1 MKETI
6 DEIAVL
12 YCRMKLEVFSLGAE
26 VHLLDE
32 YSYTFDED
40 VSRVGGIIP
49 EPMEVSGQR

>member
-26 VHLLDE
+26 VHLLDK